1 MQIPDQLTSVIS
13 GSVLLCVSQSD
24 RSERRIMIMNYLPLI
39 AATSCFLFWR
49 SPQKLNIARS
59 AFD

>member
-39 AATSCFLFWR
+39 GKRCFAATFQMMR
-49 SPQKLNIARS
+49 
-59 AFD
+59 